1 MLLSYSCYHS
11 LRKSTSFL
19 NLTEESTDGKIYFL
33 HHGYFVSEKPFVEQL
48 QQDAMY
54 YYNNT

>member
-54 YYNNT
+54 Y